1 MAKRTKHEEDADSAN
16 SAAEQDNNDSDSSD
30 RPLKKAKTTEVI
42 FTSRSQLVYSEFT
55 LFIYNRKHQPR
66 PNRRKQRKRLLKSLS
81 LHLRALQGK
90 ATLVRGS

>member
-42 FTSRSQLVYSEFT
+42 FTSRSQ
-55 LFIYNRKHQPR
+55 
-66 PNRRKQRKRLLKSLS
+66 
-81 LHLRALQGK
+81 
-90 ATLVRGS
+90 